1 MQQTWQ
7 AAKARHH
14 FSEVVDAAVDG
25 DPQFI
30 RRRDGKE
37 VVLVSRDYYE
47 KTRPNLKTYLM
58 TAGYAADDDGFDG
71 ILRGVRS
78 GPGLFD
84 PRDVDIADSGG

>member
-47 KTRPNLKTYLM
+47 QTKPNLKTYLM
-58 TAGYAADDDGFDG
+58 NAGYAGDNDGFDE
-71 ILRGVRS
+71 ILKGVRR
-78 GPGLFD
+78 GPGLFE
-84 PRDVDIADSGG
+84 PRKLDAADGGG